1 MKMPSTVSQGRSIR
15 SSKCSSSS
23 DYSDGSHY
31 SSVSTAPTVDSTRP
45 SIQHYKTDGNPYQNS
60 GWDKPQYEY
69 VDFARPQTSDI
80 YGSSISS
87 IEDLDDDLPPFQIPD
102 DQQEAIAPTALAS
115 SPEEFA
121 LYFPSTQRMSI
132 RHDDTTLD
140 GNMNLRVDTVASTLD
155 GGKIDLT
162 LFHLRMHDLKRR
174 EFSLRRYCRDS
185 GREVCH
191 STRKY
196 SKPSIMRRPGL
207 QKSVGSAL
215 SSLRSKSDTK
225 TPTLAS
231 LKRQDSGYD
240 SMPEDDA
247 DEEDDEGPPQRP
259 SGSIPI
265 PTNTTL
271 LEFSNY
277 AHLEVRRRGARS
289 SKRYEVEYWNT
300 KYAWR
305 RVSVRSGTFK
315 EAQYHLVNTK
325 TSATLAHIV
334 PLPLSS
340 FEMKEEEAKGGW
352 VPPCSMFF
360 EQAVLESP
368 NDLAE

>member
-1 MKMPSTVSQGRSIR
+1 MPSRISQGQSIR
-15 SSKCSSSS
+15 SSKSSSSS
-23 DYSDGSHY
+23 DYSDGSHD
-31 SSVSTAPTVDSTRP
+31 SSVSTAPTVGSNCPP
-45 SIQHYKTDGNPYQNS
+45 SKHYNTDGNPYQNS
-60 GWDKPQYEY
+60 GWDKLQYEY
-69 VDFARPQTSDI
+69 LDFASPPTSES

-87 IEDLDDDLPPFQIPD
+87 IEDLEDDLPPFDVPD
-102 DQQEAIAPTALAS
+102 DRQEAFSPTVLAS
-115 SPEEFA
+115 SPEDFA

-132 RHDDTTLD
+132 RHDDTTMD
-140 GNMNLRVDTVASTLD
+140 GNMNLRVDTAARTLD
-155 GGKIDLT
+155 GGKVDLT

-191 STRKY
+191 SSRKY
-196 SKPSIMRRPGL
+196 SKPSVMRRPGL
-207 QKSVGSAL
+207 QRSMGNAL
-215 SSLRSKSDTK
+215 SSLRSKSDTR

-231 LKRQDSGYD
+231 LKRHDSGYD
-240 SMPEDDA
+240 SMPEVDVDE
-247 DEEDDEGPPQRP
+247 EEDDSRSQRP
-259 SGSIPI
+259 SGSIPL

-277 AHLEVRRRGARS
+277 THLEVKRRGAKS
-289 SKRYEVEYWNT
+289 SKKYEVEYWGT
-300 KYAWR
+300 KYVWR

-334 PLPLSS
+334 PIPLSN
-340 FEMKEEEAKGGW
+340 FELREEEAKGGW

-360 EQAVLESP
+360 EEQVLEGP
-368 NDLAE
+368 TDLAE